1 MTRLMWRKLW
11 RDLLYVA
18 WLASS
23 TRLITHQARLVL
35 ALDGHP
41 DQQDEKLLLA
51 KMALAS
57 QTLRRSYPK
66 ESG

>member
-1 MTRLMWRKLW
+1 VTRLAWRKLW
-11 RDLLYVA
+11 RDLLYIA

-23 TRLITHQARLVL
+23 TRLVQHQSRLVR
-35 ALDGHP
+35 ALEGHP
-41 DQQDEKLLLA
+41 DQQGEKLLLA